1 MMKRERT
8 VQMFRLRYK
17 MFCVLLL
24 GIAAA
29 VGFYFAVEYLGE
41 SLINRWYMNEE
52 AIEERQEKYEES
64 LSRYVQEN
72 QVSIRDVSRISEW
85 VQSKKNVYL
94 ILYDGD
100 YVVYE
105 SGWWDENSDIYSAYV
120 QQESNEYAADEAAAD
135 DTETEPKTENSAS
148 GGAAD
153 SEDMTGTA
161 AGETGETQEA
171 ADIVQA
177 DGSGDVE
184 SSYVIPMHD
193 IAFTDGVFSASII
206 EFSEMKWYDVVGIFS
221 WSALIGTILA
231 ALLLY
236 SRYITNRVVRL
247 SHEVADITGGKWDA
261 EIHCNGRDELSKLA
275 DDVDNLRDTMLQ
287 RLESEKEA
295 WNTNS
300 ELITSMSHDI
310 RTPLTTLIGYLD
322 ILDSGDYRS
331 QEELE
336 RYIGNCKQK
345 ALQLKDLSDKMFQYF
360 LVFGRDSLEM
370 ENETYDTEILLQQLL
385 GEHLFYLSNMGFRL
399 SVDFTKKKS
408 RLTAD
413 IHYLKRLFDNLFSN
427 IKKYAAPEGEVR
439 IQTKIVGEGILICL
453 SNDIRKDDALVES
466 TNIGL
471 KTCQKIVEQMGGRFH
486 AEREENRFEVR
497 VLLPVELN
505 GKEDGLKEED

>member
-1 MMKRERT
+1 MMKHEKT
-8 VQMFRLRYK
+8 EKMFRLRYK

-29 VGFYFAVEYLGE
+29 VGFYFMVEFFGE

-52 AIEERQEKYEES
+52 AMEKRQEECEES
-64 LSRYVQEN
+64 LSRYVTEN
-72 QVSIRDVSRISEW
+72 QVSIRDVSRISDW
-85 VQSKKNVYL
+85 VQSQKNVYL

-105 SGWWDENSDIYSAYV
+105 SGWWDENSEVYSAYV
-120 QQESNEYAADEAAAD
+120 RSGSAADEALTDDEESSVAAGMEAQLASEDDTASDGQEITESADTEGTQRATDAIPAD
-135 DTETEPKTENSAS
+135 D
-148 GGAAD
+148 
-153 SEDMTGTA
+153 
-161 AGETGETQEA
+161 
-171 ADIVQA
+171 
-177 DGSGDVE
+177 SGDEE
-184 SSYVIPMHD
+184 SSYILPVYD

-206 EFSEMKWYDVVGIFS
+206 EFSEMRWYDVVGIFS
-221 WSALIGTILA
+221 WSALILTILA

-236 SRYITNRVVRL
+236 NRYITNRVVRL
-247 SHEVADITGGKWDA
+247 SHEVSEITGGKWD
-261 EIHCNGRDELSKLA
+261 EDIHCEGRDEISQLA

-331 QEELE
+331 QEEME

-385 GEHLFYLSNMGFRL
+385 GEHLFYLRNMGFRVR
-399 SVDFTKKKS
+399 VDVTKKRS

-427 IKKYAAPEGEVR
+427 IKKYAAADGE
-439 IQTKIVGEGILICL
+439 ILLQTKIVGEGILICL
-453 SNDIRKDDALVES
+453 SNEIREDDALVES

-471 KTCQKIVEQMGGRFH
+471 KTCQKIVEQMDGRFH
-486 AEREENRFEVR
+486 VERGDTHFEVR
-497 VLLPVELN
+497 VLLPVELI
-505 GKEDGLKEED
+505 EEEED

>member
-1 MMKRERT
+1 M
-8 VQMFRLRYK
+8 
-17 MFCVLLL
+17 
-24 GIAAA
+24 
-29 VGFYFAVEYLGE
+29 
-41 SLINRWYMNEE
+41 
-52 AIEERQEKYEES
+52 
-64 LSRYVQEN
+64 
-72 QVSIRDVSRISEW
+72 
-85 VQSKKNVYL
+85 
-94 ILYDGD
+94 
-100 YVVYE
+100 
-105 SGWWDENSDIYSAYV
+105 
-120 QQESNEYAADEAAAD
+120 
-135 DTETEPKTENSAS
+135 
-148 GGAAD
+148 
-153 SEDMTGTA
+153 
-161 AGETGETQEA
+161 
-171 ADIVQA
+171 
-177 DGSGDVE
+177 
-184 SSYVIPMHD
+184 
-193 IAFTDGVFSASII
+193 
-206 EFSEMKWYDVVGIFS
+206 
-221 WSALIGTILA
+221 
-231 ALLLY
+231 
-236 SRYITNRVVRL
+236 
-247 SHEVADITGGKWDA
+247 
-261 EIHCNGRDELSKLA
+261 
-275 DDVDNLRDTMLQ
+275 DNLRDTMLQ

-439 IQTKIVGEGILICL
+439 IQAKIVGEGILICL